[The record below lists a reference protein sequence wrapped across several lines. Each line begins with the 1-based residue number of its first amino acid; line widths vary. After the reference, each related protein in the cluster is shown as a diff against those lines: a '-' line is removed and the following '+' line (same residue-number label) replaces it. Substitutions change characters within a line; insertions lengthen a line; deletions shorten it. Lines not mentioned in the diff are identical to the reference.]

1 MLSYH
6 NLYLDRCF
14 SLVGGS
20 LALKLFDA
28 NYYYN
33 LVTADKQWQWRS
45 TFTNVVHS
53 LVISFW
59 CPLALMQSSS
69 ESKQDNIVTRFSC
82 SSYYIICSAWT
93 SYSMD
98 VVNLMTFRRKSAKI
112 KTIVHHLVA
121 IAWLSL
127 GVFGKTHV
135 CFISVGELLQIGIF
149 FFHLRRLV
157 ALSGFQRNGLFYWS
171 ITKLRNVSFIG
182 IRSAVFFWIQWQV
195 FQHREDI
202 QTTSFVLAETVFLV
216 ITAYSCIVGKML
228 INE

>member
-1 MLSYH
+1 MTHGGHQEGLTTICLFFRKFWTNIEFFPIYP
-6 NLYLDRCF
+6 LFCLDSVRNRF
-14 SLVGGS
+14 NELDDLHEEIRQDQDYRPSSGGHS
-20 LALKLFDA
+20 LA
-28 NYYYN
+28 
-33 LVTADKQWQWRS
+33 
-45 TFTNVVHS
+45 
-53 LVISFW
+53 
-59 CPLALMQSSS
+59 
-69 ESKQDNIVTRFSC
+69 E
-82 SSYYIICSAWT
+82 
-93 SYSMD
+93 
-98 VVNLMTFRRKSAKI
+98 FRCLRKF

-202 QTTSFVLAETVFLV
+202 EDNLVLLGRNSFFDDCGHN
-216 ITAYSCIVGKML
+216 CIVKFHMVIAICLNLKLWIHKNFASQLLGH
-228 INE
+228 